1 MYNLVKRYMDN
12 LTIDQVR
19 DFAIK
24 NNVELS
30 EEELTFTYDFVK
42 KNWELIFRNPNLFNL
57 ERYKDRFSE
66 ANYQKIQK
74 LIQFYYQ
81 KYGYLL

>member
-42 KNWELIFRNPNLFNL
+42 KNWELIFRNPNLLNL
-57 ERYKDRFSE
+57 ERYKSNYSEENYEKINKVWQEYFQRFSSF
-66 ANYQKIQK
+66 
-74 LIQFYYQ
+74 L
-81 KYGYLL
+81 

>member
-42 KNWELIFRNPNLFNL
+42 KNWELIFRNPNLLNL

-66 ANYQKIQK
+66 VNYQKIQK